1 MKREEVEFGGYSFAK
16 EGRFADGEVCGS
28 QVWFSLEDEI
38 ESGWSV
44 LQGFWFRDVHE
55 CNVDY

>member
-1 MKREEVEFGGYSFAK
+1 ME

-28 QVWFSLEDEI
+28 QVLFSLEDEI

-44 LQGFWFRDVHE
+44 LEGFWCRDVHE
-55 CNVDY
+55 C